1 MKRGAVRRRL
11 AAVLGVIFAVF
22 IVTMAFL
29 LGRAR
34 TRHTAISFTPREVEQ
49 AQREVLPY
57 RQSGLIFHWADD
69 RPTVYV
75 MRSWWEGLSLEARRE
90 MGRAMA
96 VAKSREQITIYDE
109 TLKVRLAICTAK
121 GRCALPAND

>member
-34 TRHTAISFTPREVEQ
+34 TRHTAISFTPGEVEQ

-57 RQSGLIFHWADD
+57 RQSGLVFHWADD
-69 RPTVYV
+69 SPTVYV
-75 MRSWWEGLSLEARRE
+75 TRSMWEGLPEETRRE
-90 MGRAMA
+90 LGRAMA
-96 VAKSREQITIYDE
+96 VAKRRDQVTILDE
-109 TLKVRLAICTAK
+109 TLSVKLAVCTAR
-121 GRCALPAND
+121 GRCTRLER